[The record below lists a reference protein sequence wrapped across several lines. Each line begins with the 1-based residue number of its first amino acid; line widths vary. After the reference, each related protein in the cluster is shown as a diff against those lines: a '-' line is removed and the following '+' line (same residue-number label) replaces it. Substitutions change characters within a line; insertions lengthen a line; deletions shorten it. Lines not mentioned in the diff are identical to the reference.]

1 MLPHDD
7 SMDQILKAALQFNDR
22 QERERWLIHK
32 CGNNQE
38 KLNELLS
45 LIHDSDN
52 ISDNNKTVIMDTASE
67 ATRNAPELLQTLEG
81 IQIGPFELIR
91 QIGKGGMGAVYLALQ
106 SHPMTRLVAIKLIQ
120 QNRETRHILERFQ
133 IEQQTLADMDHPN
146 IARIIDAGATE
157 AGFHYIAMEYVQG
170 EQLLDYCQKNR
181 PSLRVKINLMLQC
194 CRAIQH
200 AHQKGTIHRD
210 IKPSNVMVTMVDGE
224 PFVKII
230 DFGIAK
236 ALLRDTES
244 TYPTNSNPWN
254 QITQSATQT
263 GILTGTPLFMSPEQY
278 FSHNQRVDT
287 RSDIYSLG
295 ALFYTLLTGK
305 PPFDAA
311 AVRDK
316 SIGEIRELVLKTLP
330 LSPSQRDPKNAHLL
344 RGDLDAIVLKAMQR
358 NPEDRYQSVDQLH
371 DDLRCY
377 LSEYP
382 ISATRASTWT
392 NLKKFSRRNKRLIA
406 VATLGIAGLFI
417 GLVLAIAKERRAVE
431 LERIAR
437 QQSFASDMLLSSMA
451 INQGNYSLAKSILE
465 RSADPVRSRWDAH
478 DISPVSRLDWR
489 LLTAKLP
496 VSPETLASFPTRI
509 YFALPL
515 AERNEI
521 ACGCKDSH
529 LRILNCE
536 NGKIRLDID
545 TQQREING
553 LALSPDRQLIAS
565 GGDDGTV
572 KLWNTETGEPAG
584 YFQAS
589 SKSVFQLGWSAD
601 GKYLVTA
608 GIQPD
613 AVVWSLPEFQ
623 IVRQFDSSNESL
635 ECLDVSKQGNIVYGS
650 SKGIVRVATLNDV
663 QSSEIQDI
671 SLSTSRAFSVNRCS
685 TVVVSPSGR
694 MLATGLDNGYLI
706 LLQKIGNDYHAV
718 ERIRFKTTVTAI
730 AFDRDETRIAIGED
744 SGAVHILNLL
754 GKWPTQSRLSF
765 TKYFIDTN
773 AKTLGDS
780 GSPPADLWN
789 LVTRSEP
796 PAAKETLPLDCDR
809 VYLEFEKP
817 LLDPLFA
824 DNYLLEWMDET
835 GQVNPAWTEIPTEVN
850 VKGDGIEI
858 KFENHF
864 GGWQIANDLQFR
876 GRLQSWSNHSK
887 RVASILW
894 SKDDARI
901 YSVSEDGKINSLRVN
916 FIEKNFSSQTKP
928 EPLVGEVMRWNKT
941 ISGPSKYGPLS
952 EHPGT
957 VTTLV
962 THQSGNLFF
971 SGKEQHGNSEVP
983 WSLYRW
989 NTATNTREKLLDF
1002 PDNIQPQF
1010 IIGVIDENRFILFY
1024 RDLLDPQPTL
1034 EKRFPIGCWDKKLGK
1049 MLWRIPAPKEPI
1061 RNEKFSPQHRFLS
1074 FTKEREVILVNPLTG
1089 EPSSLGH
1096 FSDTPITATSFSTD
1110 DRFLAVATSD
1120 RRIVCFHTDN
1130 GQEAWN
1136 IVLPGSPALDIF
1148 WSKDLCTLACVS
1160 RDGFLR
1166 TFDVHLRQMTA
1177 EIRLSLSDPVNIQS
1191 SPDEDI
1197 LYVLGLNGTI
1207 LRVPCNTI
1215 PTSRR

>member
-1 MLPHDD
+1 MQPTDD
-7 SMDQILKAALQFNDR
+7 SLDLLLKAALQFTDR
-22 QERERWLIHK
+22 QERDRWLVNK
-32 CGNNQE
+32 CGNDQE
-38 KLNELLS
+38 KLKELRS
-45 LIHDSDN
+45 LIHDSEKIRD
-52 ISDNNKTVIMDTASE
+52 SDKTVVMDTSSDTA
-67 ATRNAPELLQTLEG
+67 RNDPQSLQSLEG
-81 IQIGPFELIR
+81 IQLGPFELIR

-106 SHPMTRLVAIKLIQ
+106 SQPMTRLVAIKLIQ
-120 QNRETRHILERFQ
+120 RNVETRHILERFQ

-157 AGFHYIAMEYVQG
+157 SGFHYIAMEYVQG
-170 EQLLDYCQKNR
+170 EQLLDYCQKHH
-181 PSLRVKINLMLQC
+181 PTLRVKINLMLQC

-210 IKPSNVMVTMVDGE
+210 IKPSNVMVTLVDGE

-236 ALLRDTES
+236 ALLPDSES
-244 TYPTNSNPWN
+244 VYPTEPNPWN
-254 QITQSATQT
+254 QSTQSATQT

-278 FSHNQRVDT
+278 SSRNQRVDT
-287 RSDIYSLG
+287 RSDIYALG

-311 AVRDK
+311 SVRGK
-316 SIGEIRELVLKTLP
+316 SIGQIRDMVLTTPPLP
-330 LSPSQRDPKNAHLL
+330 PSQRDPQNAHLL

-377 LSEYP
+377 LSDYP

-392 NLKKFSRRNKRLIA
+392 SLKKFSRRNKRLIA
-406 VATLGIAGLFI
+406 VATLGIAGLFT
-417 GLVLAIAKERRAVE
+417 GLVMAIAKERRAVE
-431 LERIAR
+431 SERIAR

-451 INQGNYSLAKSILE
+451 INQSNYSLARSILE
-465 RSADPVRSRWDAH
+465 RSVDPVRSHWDAN
-478 DISPVSRLDWR
+478 DIAPKSRLDWR

-496 VSPETLASFPTRI
+496 VSPQTLASFPTRI

-515 AERNEI
+515 TERNEI

-529 LRILNCE
+529 LRVLNCE
-536 NGKIRLDID
+536 NGKVRLDID

-553 LALSPDRQLIAS
+553 LVISPDQKLIAS

-584 YFQAS
+584 AFQAS

-608 GIQPD
+608 GIQPN
-613 AVVWSLPEFQ
+613 AIVWSIPEFQ

-635 ECLDVSKQGNIVYGS
+635 ECLDVSKQGDIIYGS
-650 SKGIVRVATLNDV
+650 SKGIVRVATLNDI
-663 QSSEIQDI
+663 QSSQIQDI
-671 SLSTSRAFSVNRCS
+671 SLSTSRAFAVNRCS
-685 TVVVSPSGR
+685 TVVASPSGR
-694 MLATGLDNGYLI
+694 LLAAGLDNGYLI

-718 ERIRFKTTVTAI
+718 ERVRFTTTVTAI

-744 SGAVHILNLL
+744 SGAVHVLNLL
-754 GKWPTQSRLSF
+754 GKWPTRSRLSF
-765 TKYFIDTN
+765 TKYFIDNN
-773 AKTLGDS
+773 AKTLGDAANQ
-780 GSPPADLWN
+780 PTDLWN

-796 PAAKETLPLDCDR
+796 QGAKETLPLDCDR

-817 LLDPLFA
+817 LLDPLFS
-824 DNYLLEWMDET
+824 DNYLLEWMDEK

-858 KFENHF
+858 KFENRF
-864 GGWQIANDLQFR
+864 GGWQIADDLQFR

-901 YSVSEDGKINSLRVN
+901 YSVSEDGKVNSLRVDFIGNN
-916 FIEKNFSSQTKP
+916 FITQTKTQ
-928 EPLVGEVMRWNKT
+928 PLVDEVMRWNRT
-941 ISGPSKYGPLS
+941 ISEPSNYVQLS
-952 EHPGT
+952 EHLGT
-957 VTTLV
+957 VAALV
-962 THQSGNLFF
+962 THQSGSLLF
-971 SGKEQHGNSEVP
+971 SGKEQHGKSAGP

-989 NTATNTREKLLDF
+989 NAATNTREKLLDF
-1002 PDNIQPQF
+1002 PDIVQPQF
-1010 IIGVIDENRFILFY
+1010 IIGALDENRFILFY

-1034 EKRFPIGCWDKKLGK
+1034 ERRFPLGCWDKKLGK
-1049 MLWRIPAPKEPI
+1049 MIWQIPATKEPI
-1061 RNEKFSPQHRFLS
+1061 RNEKLSPQRRFLS
-1074 FTKEREVILVNPLTG
+1074 FIKEREVILVDPLTG
-1089 EPSSLGH
+1089 KSSSLGK
-1096 FSDTPITATSFSTD
+1096 FSDTPITATRFSTD

-1120 RRIVCFHTDN
+1120 RCIICFRTDN
-1130 GQEAWN
+1130 GQEAWR
-1136 IVLPGSPALDIF
+1136 ITLPGSAVTDIF

-1197 LYVLGLNGTI
+1197 LYILGLNGTI
-1207 LRVPCNTI
+1207 LRVSCNALS
-1215 PTSRR
+1215 TSR